1 MEIFLLLVV
10 ILLLIIFNS
19 SKNSKLKK
27 TEERLSNIENY
38 LKKVSFSQTQKTSPT
53 TTPLTEAVK
62 DVHEKV
68 VPPIPPVIVPP
79 VVSEEPVIIKETITA
94 PIKEVEKTEKVE
106 APIAQPVKA
115 NKKED

>member
-38 LKKVSFSQTQKTSPT
+38 LKKVSFSQAQKTTAT
-53 TTPLTEAVK
+53 TTPSI
-62 DVHEKV
+62 
-68 VPPIPPVIVPP
+68 IPPVKPFIVPK
-79 VVSEEPVIIKETITA
+79 II
-94 PIKEVEKTEKVE
+94 VE
-106 APIAQPVKA
+106 QPLVMA